1 MYTMV
6 RNKPGRGSL
15 PYSWEVTLPDLEIQP
30 ALLQM
35 FYEQA
40 TANDTFVAA
49 LSGPGYMYPKSSG
62 KHLPRMLALAAQ
74 SMATLDLDVMVTFD
88 ATYAPILLSFCLAVK
103 DNLAHCLKAVVHILV
118 AIRVVA
124 RRRSVTPRC
133 LRTSLPSTQRGC
145 RMQPAS

>member
-1 MYTMV
+1 MSASCSQSLASLLSHPHGP

-88 ATYAPILLSFCLAVK
+88 ATYMPILLSSCLTVELTAWV
-103 DNLAHCLKAVVHILV
+103 
-118 AIRVVA
+118 
-124 RRRSVTPRC
+124 
-133 LRTSLPSTQRGC
+133 
-145 RMQPAS
+145 

>member
-1 MYTMV
+1 MV

-88 ATYAPILLSFCLAVK
+88 ATYAPILLSFCLAV
-103 DNLAHCLKAVVHILV
+103 
-118 AIRVVA
+118 
-124 RRRSVTPRC
+124 
-133 LRTSLPSTQRGC
+133 
-145 RMQPAS
+145 